1 MAVRVEPQATRHSID
16 GALEVGVVKRHQTPA
31 GVAQKVMMVC
41 TGGVDQ
47 LIAGRGVPQLQAP
60 YQAPLLQKL
69 QDAIDARA
77 RHATLAGAQ
86 TVFDLQRAEGA
97 RLACE
102 QVDHRV
108 ARSALLV
115 SSLVEHGT
123 SVL

>member
-1 MAVRVEPQATRHSID
+1 MRVEPQATRKSID
-16 GALEVGVVKRHQTPA
+16 RALEVGVVKRHQTPA
-31 GVAQKVMMVC
+31 GVAHKVMVVC

-47 LIAGRGVPQLQAP
+47 LEAGRGVTQLQAP
-60 YQAPLLQKL
+60 HQAPLLQKL
-69 QDAIDARA
+69 EDAVDARA
-77 RHATLAGAQ
+77 RHTTLAGAQ
-86 TVFDLQRAEGA
+86 TIFDLERAEGA